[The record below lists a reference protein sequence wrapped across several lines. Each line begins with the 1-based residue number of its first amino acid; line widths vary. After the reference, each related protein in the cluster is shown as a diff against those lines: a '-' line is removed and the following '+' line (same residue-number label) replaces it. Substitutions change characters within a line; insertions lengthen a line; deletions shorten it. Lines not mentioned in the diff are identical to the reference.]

1 MKLSTILV
9 LVITISFA
17 VADILVTIPNGK
29 LRGRKE
35 YSQRGISF
43 YAFQQ
48 IPYAKPPVGELRF
61 REPLPPDNWNGIL
74 DATYNDKICIQLVNI
89 YNVNMSK
96 YENEDCLYINVY
108 TPEFPST
115 NLSLPVM
122 YYIYGGGFLNGAAN
136 FEVAGPHYLLESGV
150 IVVTVNYRV
159 GPFGF
164 LTTGDKIIPGNYG
177 LKDQQMGLKWV
188 QKNIKYFGGDPKKVT
203 IIGISAGASCVGFQ
217 MMSKGSKGLF
227 RAAIAQSGSNINPWA
242 YQRNYKT
249 IAFKIGAALGKPLNE
264 DTDSDK
270 LLAFLRTIPAEQLI
284 LVSIRMYLDT
294 LLVDQMT
301 NGLVFTPVIEPEHET
316 AFTTENMYEA
326 IENGRMARVPLI
338 IGICSEEMLVI
349 LSGGYFPTQIQS
361 YDNDIALFVSRNM
374 HITDRNKLIQLGQT
388 IHDWYSKG
396 RLEDDKVGTVKHFS
410 DAGFTRAL
418 IRHAELQSKFSDVY
432 FYQFSYSGQL
442 GENPGPF
449 IDGVGRV
456 IHGEDGNYIWV
467 KSNSTGLNNY
477 PKDDILTS
485 DRYRTLFTN
494 FAKYLNPT
502 PEKTS
507 LFQNILWPK
516 VTPHNFQYLNIDT
529 NLSIQKNPRGEVYQK
544 WLKIYEENAVRPLDT
559 F

>member
-1 MKLSTILV
+1 MNISTLLV
-9 LVITISFA
+9 LVTTISFA

-74 DATYNDKICIQLVNI
+74 DATYNDKSCIQFSNYYNANI
-89 YNVNMSK
+89 SN

-122 YYIYGGGFLNGAAN
+122 YFIYGGGFLNGAAN
-136 FEVAGPHYLLESGV
+136 FEYAGPHYLLESGV

-159 GPFGF
+159 GAFGF
-164 LTTGDKIIPGNYG
+164 LATGDKIIPGNYG

-188 QKNIKYFGGDPKKVT
+188 QKNIKYFGGDPEKVT
-203 IIGISAGASCVGFQ
+203 IFGQSAGGSSVAFQ
-217 MMSKGSKGLF
+217 VMSKGSKGLF
-227 RAAIAQSGSNINPWA
+227 RAAIAQSGSNIVPWA
-242 YQRNYKT
+242 YQRSYKT
-249 IAFKIGAALGKPLNE
+249 LAFKIGAALGKPLNE

-270 LLAFLRTIPAEQLI
+270 LLAFLRTIPAKQLNT
-284 LVSIRMYLDT
+284 VSTQVYVDNLFI
-294 LLVDQMT
+294 DQMT
-301 NGLVFTPVIEPEHET
+301 DGLVFTPVIEPEHET
-316 AFTTENMYEA
+316 AFITENMYEA
-326 IENGRMARVPLI
+326 IENGRMTRVPLM
-338 IGICSEEMLVI
+338 IGMCSEEQLGK
-349 LSGGYFPTQIQS
+349 LSDDYFPTEIQN
-361 YDNDIALFVSRNM
+361 YDNDITLFVSRNM
-374 HITDRNKLIQLGQT
+374 HITDRNKLIQVGQT
-388 IHDWYSKG
+388 IHDWYLKG
-396 RLEDDKVGTVKHFS
+396 RLEDDKAGTIRYLS
-410 DAGFTRAL
+410 DASFTRAI

-432 FYQFSYSGQL
+432 FYEFSYSGQL
-442 GENPGPF
+442 GGNTGPF
-449 IDGVGRV
+449 IDGAGKVK
-456 IHGEDGNYIWV
+456 HSEDLNYIMTW
-467 KSNSTGLNNY
+467 SNWTGLNNY

-485 DRYRTLFTN
+485 DRYRTMLTN

-507 LFQNILWPK
+507 LFQNLIWPK
-516 VTPHNFQYLNIDT
+516 VTPDNFQYLNIDT
-529 NLSIQKNPRGEVYQK
+529 NLSIQKNPRGEIYQK

>member
-1 MKLSTILV
+1 MNISTLLV
-9 LVITISFA
+9 LVTTISFA

-74 DATYNDKICIQLVNI
+74 DATYNDKSCIQFGNY
-89 YNVNMSK
+89 YNVNISN
-96 YENEDCLYINVY
+96 YENEDCLYLNVY

-122 YYIYGGGFLNGAAN
+122 YFIYGGGFLNGAAN
-136 FEVAGPHYLLESGV
+136 FEYAGPHYLLESGV

-159 GPFGF
+159 GAFGF
-164 LTTGDKIIPGNYG
+164 LATGDKIIPGNYG

-188 QKNIKYFGGDPKKVT
+188 QKNIKYFGGDPEKVT
-203 IIGISAGASCVGFQ
+203 IFGQSAGGSSVAFQ
-217 MMSKGSKGLF
+217 VMSKGSEGLF
-227 RAAIAQSGSNINPWA
+227 RAAIAQSGSNIVPWA
-242 YQRNYKT
+242 YQRSYKT
-249 IAFKIGAALGKPLNE
+249 LAFKIGAALGKPLNE

-270 LLAFLRTIPAEQLI
+270 LLAFLRTIPAKQLNT
-284 LVSIRMYLDT
+284 VSTQVYVDYSLI
-294 LLVDQMT
+294 DQMT
-301 NGLVFTPVIEPEHET
+301 DGFTFTPVIEPEHET
-316 AFTTENMYEA
+316 AFITENMYEA
-326 IENGRMARVPLI
+326 IENGRMAKVPLI
-338 IGICSEEMLVI
+338 IGICSEEMIGL
-349 LSGGYFPTQIQS
+349 LSNDYFPTEIQN
-361 YDNDIALFVSRNM
+361 YDNDITLFVRKNM
-374 HITDRNKLIQLGQT
+374 HITDRNKLIQVGQT
-388 IHDWYSKG
+388 IHDWYLKG
-396 RLEDDKVGTVKHFS
+396 RLEDDKAGTVKYFS

-442 GENPGPF
+442 GGNPGPF
-449 IDGVGRV
+449 IDGIGKVA
-456 IHGEDGNYIWV
+456 HGEDLAYIWTSFNMSV
-467 KSNSTGLNNY
+467 LNNY

-485 DRYRTLFTN
+485 ERYRTWFTN

-502 PEKTS
+502 PDKTS
-507 LFQNILWPK
+507 LFQNLIWPK
-516 VTPHNFQYLNIDT
+516 VTPNNFQYLNIDT

-544 WLKIYEENAVRPLDT
+544 WLKIYEENAVKPLDT